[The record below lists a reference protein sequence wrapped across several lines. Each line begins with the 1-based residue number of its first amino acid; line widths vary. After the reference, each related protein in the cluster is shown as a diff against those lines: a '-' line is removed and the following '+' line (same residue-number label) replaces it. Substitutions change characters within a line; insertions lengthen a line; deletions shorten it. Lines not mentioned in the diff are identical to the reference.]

1 MPLVSYSLTTKGHRP
16 MLDLYW
22 RAALAGNW
30 WPLFVVVVGSIIVA
44 VLVLLILRPLV
55 LWYFRIGRRE

>member
-1 MPLVSYSLTTKGHRP
+1 

-22 RAALAGNW
+22 RAALAGTW
-30 WPLFVVVVGSIIVA
+30 WPLFVVVVGSIIV
-44 VLVLLILRPLV
+44 VVVVLLILRPLV